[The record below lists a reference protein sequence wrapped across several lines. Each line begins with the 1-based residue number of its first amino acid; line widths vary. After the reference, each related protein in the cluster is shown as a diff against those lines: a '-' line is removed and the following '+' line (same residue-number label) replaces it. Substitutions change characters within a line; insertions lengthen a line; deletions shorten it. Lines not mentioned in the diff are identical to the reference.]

1 MVQHLQKNFTAKLGT
16 WGKQFTDELLIV
28 FQTFKVVG

>member
-1 MVQHLQKNFTAKLGT
+1 MVQHPQKNFTAELEA

-28 FQTFKVVG
+28 CQTFKVVG